1 MTGVRLGV
9 FHRPAPGGDEAPGPT
24 QAFASPASAAGWTAP
39 LPHDRLGLVSS
50 DAITVRARVGWGA
63 AVLLR
68 PPLGGL
74 YRPPDF
80 RPAPWSG
87 LAYDPAPDD
96 GTGLAAGSRVLTA
109 RGEVPVEH
117 LMPADEVLGLRG
129 PRLVR
134 PARIARRVAPGG
146 GEDAPVR
153 IEAGAL
159 GDGLPRRPL
168 RLAPGQFLL
177 LPDPV
182 PAHALVD
189 GTTIRRD
196 DAQPAEY
203 FHVALQP
210 YPGAEDGDVL
220 LVDGVAAGAW
230 ALP

>member
-1 MTGVRLGV
+1 MTGVRPGV
-9 FHRPAPGGDEAPGPT
+9 PHRPAPDEASRP
-24 QAFASPASAAGWTAP
+24 AASPTAGWTTP
-39 LPHDRLGLVSS
+39 LPHQQLGLASS
-50 DAITVRARVGWGA
+50 DAITVHARIARGA
-63 AVLLR
+63 TTPLL

-87 LAYDPAPDD
+87 LAYDLAPDD

-109 RGEVPVEH
+109 RGEVAVEC
-117 LMPADEVLGLRG
+117 LMPTDDVLGLRG

-134 PARIARRVAPGG
+134 PARIARRVAPARGA
-146 GEDAPVR
+146 DAPVR
-153 IEAGAL
+153 IEAGAF

-168 RLAPGQFLL
+168 RVAPDQFLF

-189 GTTIRRD
+189 GAAVRRD
-196 DAQPAEY
+196 DAEPTEY
-203 FHVALQP
+203 FHVGLEP

-220 LVDGVAAGAW
+220 LVDGIASGAW